1 VLCAL
6 DFVLLFCLES
16 KCGSCVNAHQANKVQ
31 RTKHKVQKHSAKP
44 LARLSQPDR
53 FLNKIVPTRTA
64 HFLNV
69 ALFNRKQAAGVWPV
83 LVNATKT
90 SAVRL
95 FLQERTLENQFTTSA
110 TAITFSTPQRK
121 GIYGVLFAEVSYD
134 KASNFALSLPSTQLC
149 VCNLPGANALTES
162 FFKRALRRPGTLA
175 WCFH

>member
-1 VLCAL
+1 
-6 DFVLLFCLES
+6 
-16 KCGSCVNAHQANKVQ
+16 
-31 RTKHKVQKHSAKP
+31 
-44 LARLSQPDR
+44 
-53 FLNKIVPTRTA
+53 
-64 HFLNV
+64 LNV
-69 ALFNRKQAAGVWPV
+69 ALFNGKQAAGVWPV

-95 FLQERTLENQFTTSA
+95 FLQERALENQFATSA

-134 KASNFALSLPSTQLC
+134 KASNFALSLPSPQLC

-162 FFKRALRRPGTLA
+162 FFKRALLSPGTLA